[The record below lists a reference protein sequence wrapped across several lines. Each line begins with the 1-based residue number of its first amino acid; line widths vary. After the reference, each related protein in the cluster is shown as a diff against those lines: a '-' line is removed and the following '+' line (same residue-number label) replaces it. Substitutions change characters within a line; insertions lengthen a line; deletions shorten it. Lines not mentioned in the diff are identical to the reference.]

1 MQGLGDVEEVASVG
15 RWHLSGGAVWT
26 RGEGGKSTPCGGTVE
41 AKVPEMWDSAG
52 YQGVMVPSREGK
64 SRKGG

>member
-1 MQGLGDVEEVASVG
+1 MVVRFGQEEKEEKA
-15 RWHLSGGAVWT
+15 
-26 RGEGGKSTPCGGTVE
+26 PPVE

>member
-1 MQGLGDVEEVASVG
+1 M
-15 RWHLSGGAVWT
+15 
-26 RGEGGKSTPCGGTVE
+26 E